1 MITEH
6 DDQVVTELKAAELCG
21 ISRDTLRRRFKA
33 GNGPKRLRLSAHR
46 IGYRLRDLR
55 SWLEAQ
61 TEEAVQS

>member
-6 DDQVVTELKAAELCG
+6 DDHVVTELDAAKFCG
-21 ISRDTLRRRFKA
+21 ISRDTLRRRFNA

-46 IGYRLRDLR
+46 IGYRLSDLR

-61 TEEAVQS
+61 AEEAVS